1 MIKTTPSDLQKHVL
15 FDQAGLVPC
24 VVQSVSGEVR
34 MLGYM
39 NAASLA
45 QSLETGLVTFF
56 SRSRQALWVKGETSG
71 HVLTLQ
77 GLRLDCDGDT
87 LLATATCVGP
97 TCHTGSTTCF
107 GEAVKPS
114 SFLSSLEQT
123 LQERKAN
130 ASSNGS
136 YTEKLFFAGTDRIA
150 KKVVEEAGEVVLA
163 AKTFDYAQEGSG
175 REEARTALVGEAAD
189 LLFHL
194 TLLLTYEGVSLTEV
208 EQVLSARHRTSGAD

>member
-1 MIKTTPSDLQKHVL
+1 MIKMTPSDLERQVL
-15 FDQAGLVPC
+15 FDNAGLVPC
-24 VVQSVSGEVR
+24 IVQSVSGEVR

-71 HVLTLQ
+71 HTLTLHA
-77 GLRLDCDGDT
+77 LCLDCDRDT
-87 LLATATCVGP
+87 LLATATCAGP

-107 GEAVKPS
+107 GEAAQLS
-114 SFLSSLEQT
+114 SFVLRLEQT
-123 LQERKAN
+123 LKERKAN
-130 ASSNGS
+130 ANPNGS

-163 AKTFDYAQEGSG
+163 AKTFDHAPESSG
-175 REEARTALVGEAAD
+175 REEARAALIGEAAD

-194 TLLLTYEGVSLTEV
+194 TMLLTHEGISLAEV